1 MFCYQ
6 LSDQRFKNNKLIL
19 VVLKI
24 GIWEGNTVTVW
35 MPKVF
40 SHILPHPDC
49 LLDHM
54 FLTRASCIRLFRFG
68 NALILHTNLNVQL
81 SVHFLGPDSSTFIRI
96 SKDSVTI
103 ENLSGFKQYF
113 VILIYHQ
120 RLFSVSTFLLI
131 FPLILFTKLF
141 LLFRYVGLASLF
153 TLKRL

>member
-6 LSDQRFKNNKLIL
+6 LSDQRLKNKLIL

-120 RLFSVSTFLLI
+120 RLIFSFYLPFNLPTHLVYKIISF
-131 FPLILFTKLF
+131 
-141 LLFRYVGLASLF
+141 V
-153 TLKRL
+153 